1 MRWSASISRAQ
12 IDHINS
18 NMQYQIMREVAGRVN
33 GMDSEGPIMFKS
45 HLITQYFDFVLFD
58 RGKLYNLGVKT
69 SRWYKNRT
77 GKTKTNQSYCKQF
90 NPNSLTNLKIFF
102 VVIRRRQTHLNVIK
116 IRYTTIIWR
125 TRLTAQKIKKKWLTT
140 PTYVVKSDILI
151 SSDWLCLSNF

>member
-69 SRWYKNRT
+69 SR
-77 GKTKTNQSYCKQF
+77 
-90 NPNSLTNLKIFF
+90 
-102 VVIRRRQTHLNVIK
+102 
-116 IRYTTIIWR
+116 
-125 TRLTAQKIKKKWLTT
+125 
-140 PTYVVKSDILI
+140 
-151 SSDWLCLSNF
+151 